1 MIKALESCSIHR
13 AKEEF
18 EMPEWKAW
26 LHSLGIEGEYEGIA
40 HCILGYADGEYP
52 NASKRKDNWVY
63 SVE

>member
-1 MIKALESCSIHR
+1 
-13 AKEEF
+13 
-18 EMPEWKAW
+18 MPEWKAW